1 MSSKNNSSRLAIAGA
16 GVAGAYLYRLL
27 NKKWAQID
35 IYDVRHK
42 TKCGVSPCAWA
53 ATKGFMG
60 HVEAT
65 GLDPNKY
72 ILQEMNHVAVDDMK
86 VKVEAMTIDKPRL
99 VTDLLQGAD
108 VKYTPLDVNKYDR
121 VIDATGLSRTFLPPI
136 KEDIFTSCIQYHVQ
150 SKKRLEHRVEPGK
163 IGYAWCFQLSDNR
176 YHIGCGSFSH
186 NPSQVL
192 KEIGWFEQY
201 KLNPGKNVLCK
212 CAGKIRI
219 TGPHDSEPFVGEG
232 PPEGI
237 WGVGEAI
244 GCVGSVVGDGIVP
257 GMRSA
262 QILLDNWDDPD
273 SYRASILKEFSWIQ
287 NERKLL
293 DKLRN
298 MAPLNLGDAWIL
310 KHNSKRI
317 GVNIG
322 LTEAAMYVKKLKK
335 A

>member
-1 MSSKNNSSRLAIAGA
+1 MAIAGA

-27 NKKWAQID
+27 KKDRDQID

-42 TKCGVSPCAWA
+42 TKCGMSPCAWA
-53 ATKGFMG
+53 TTRDFIG
-60 HVEAT
+60 HVGAS
-65 GLDPNKY
+65 GLDPTKY
-72 ILQEMNHVAVDDMK
+72 IFQEINHVAVDEMK
-86 VKVEAMTIDKPRL
+86 VKVEAMIIDKPRL
-99 VTDLLQGAD
+99 VTELLQGAD
-108 VKYTPLDVNKYDR
+108 IKYTPLDVNKYDR

-136 KEDIFTSCIQYHVQ
+136 KEDIFTSCIQYRVQ
-150 SKKRLEHRVEPGK
+150 SKKRLAPRVEPGK
-163 IGYAWCFQLSDNR
+163 IGYAWCFQLSDDQ
-176 YHIGCGSFSH
+176 YHIGCGSLSN

-192 KEIGWFEQY
+192 KEIGWFEKY
-201 KLNPGKNVLCK
+201 KLNPGKHILCK

-219 TGPHDSEPFVGEG
+219 TGPHGSEPFVGAG
-232 PPEGI
+232 PSEGI

-257 GMRSA
+257 GMRSVK
-262 QILLDNWDDPD
+262 ILLDNWDNPD
-273 SYRASILKEFSWIQ
+273 GYNASILKEFSWIL

-310 KHNSKRI
+310 KNNSKRI
-317 GVNIG
+317 GINIG
-322 LTEAAMYVKKLKK
+322 LTEAAMYVKRLRN